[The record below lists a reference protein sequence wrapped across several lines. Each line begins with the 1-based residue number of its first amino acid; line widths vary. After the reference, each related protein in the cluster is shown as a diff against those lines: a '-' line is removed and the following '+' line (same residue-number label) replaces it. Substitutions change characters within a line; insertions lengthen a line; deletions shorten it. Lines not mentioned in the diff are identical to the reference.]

1 MGRIYSTSRHR
12 RKRSESNYQ
21 ILPSIIGHDPYG
33 ADKNALALIDL
44 EIAQLE
50 IEQAQ
55 QCPHFHL
62 TRAIEEVLMK
72 DFEKYSEYLDFSKE
86 PLINWKFLTHGL
98 LEFLFQV
105 LCFKDVFYHKRQ
117 EEISSRKNILM
128 KLRDSLRSKISRAFV
143 VPNIR
148 SKLQKILKPLFR
160 RCVGEEPIKFFTY
173 DSKLINLIEHKN
185 DRENTIYRNYRLA
198 S

>member
-1 MGRIYSTSRHR
+1 M
-12 RKRSESNYQ
+12 
-21 ILPSIIGHDPYG
+21 IGHDPYG
-33 ADKNALALIDL
+33 ADKNALAQIDA
-44 EIAQLE
+44 EIARLE
-50 IEQAQ
+50 IEEAELNLD
-55 QCPHFHL
+55 FKRL
-62 TRAIEEVLMK
+62 FIIEEEL
-72 DFEKYSEYLDFSKE
+72 EKHVEEFSDNE
-86 PLINWKFLTHGL
+86 ECYEESSSGRPFYAGGL
-98 LEFLFQV
+98 LEFFFHLFG
-105 LCFKDVFYHKRQ
+105 LEHLFYFKRQ
-117 EEISSRKNILM
+117 ADVSSRKKILL